1 MAKKLIIVQN
11 NDVSTTSTINNS
23 AKEVSLNNDVVL
35 DNFDIGLEDN
45 DKAVVHHITN
55 TIKPRVFQNNLSIE
69 VPVQIGN
76 RELWESIQYNGYYR
90 DKNSELLFPIIV
102 LNRSNVERNREYINK
117 IDPLFPQTNFII
129 ETKYNKRNSY
139 DKFSILNNVI
149 PQKEIHV
156 VQVPDYLTITY
167 DVFIVTNFFEHM
179 NHLVEQFL
187 YANNSYWGDE
197 KYKFKVMIENI
208 SNSTEFSVGE
218 ERLIRNEFSIKLNG
232 YILPKVIQKDLNK
245 IGKYNSKSKFV
256 IKSEFV
262 TTL

>member
-1 MAKKLIIVQN
+1 MAKKITLIQN
-11 NDVSTTSTINNS
+11 DDIKTINVTNNS
-23 AKEVSLNNDVVL
+23 AEEVSLNEDVTL

-45 DKAVVHHITN
+45 DKAIIHHIIN
-55 TIKPRVFQNNLSIE
+55 TIKPRIFQNNQSIE
-69 VPVQIGN
+69 VPVQMGN

-90 DKNSELLFPIIV
+90 DKNEKLLVPLIV
-102 LNRSNVERNREYINK
+102 LNRSNLERNREYINK
-117 IDPLFPQTNFII
+117 IDPSFPQTNFVI

-139 DKFSILNNVI
+139 DRFSILNNVI

-167 DVFIVTNFFEHM
+167 DVFIVTNYLAHM
-179 NHLVEQFL
+179 NHLVESFL

-232 YILPKVIQKDLNK
+232 YILPKVVQKDLNR

-256 IKSEFV
+256 IKSEVV

>member
-11 NDVSTTSTINNS
+11 NDVSTTSTSNNS
-23 AKEVSLNNDVVL
+23 AKEVSLNNDVTL

-45 DKAVVHHITN
+45 DKAVIHHIVN

-117 IDPLFPQTNFII
+117 IDPLFPQTNFVI
-129 ETKYNKRNSY
+129 ETKYNRRNSY
-139 DKFSILNNVI
+139 DRFSILNNVI

-156 VQVPDYLTITY
+156 IQVPDYLTITY
-167 DVFIVTNFFEHM
+167 DVFVVTNFVEHM
-179 NHLVEQFL
+179 NHLTEQFL

-256 IKSEFV
+256 IKSEVV